1 MRKVMVW
8 LMSIALVLAAAAG
21 ALAETAEPAADP
33 VFSTLADLDWCFTSG
48 AGGWSTDM
56 RIMPDGTFLGVYH
69 DSEMGETGDGYPNGS
84 IYGCSFHGQMSVAEQ
99 VNENTWKIR
108 IDQLAVDEGQVPEAI
123 EDGIRYVTTDVYG
136 LTEGDEMML
145 YKPGTPISVL
155 SEDMQFWA
163 HVQDMETVPTEL
175 PDWFLCSEAHSTGFT
190 GTQAMVGLANPWEDL
205 TEEELTAKSGL
216 SFGVPEGAEN
226 VIYRYLQANNLAEMQ
241 FTIGTDEYCARMMP
255 VQLANDELMDISG
268 MYYEW
273 EQESQISV
281 GPYHG
286 TIDQARAADGIWAAV
301 CLWYNYDQGIMYSI
315 SVSTTNPDGLNLTAV
330 AEQVGAPK
338 QAN

>member
-1 MRKVMVW
+1 M
-8 LMSIALVLAAAAG
+8 
-21 ALAETAEPAADP
+21 
-33 VFSTLADLDWCFTSG
+33 
-48 AGGWSTDM
+48 
-56 RIMPDGTFLGVYH
+56 
-69 DSEMGETGDGYPNGS
+69 
-84 IYGCSFHGQMSVAEQ
+84 
-99 VNENTWKIR
+99 
-108 IDQLAVDEGQVPEAI
+108 
-123 EDGIRYVTTDVYG
+123 
-136 LTEGDEMML
+136 
-145 YKPGTPISVL
+145 
-155 SEDMQFWA
+155 
-163 HVQDMETVPTEL
+163 
-175 PDWFLCSEAHSTGFT
+175 
-190 GTQAMVGLANPWEDL
+190 
-205 TEEELTAKSGL
+205 
-216 SFGVPEGAEN
+216 PEGAEN